1 MIRRVQALMDRGATI
16 RLENED
22 GLRCVWIWL
31 RSTSRVP
38 DVLCRG
44 KRETL
49 EAALADALDE
59 ADAEVERGRK
69 S

>member
-1 MIRRVQALMDRGATI
+1 MIRRIQALMDRGASF

-22 GLRCVWIWL
+22 GLRCVWIWGSL
-31 RSTSRVP
+31 LEGP
-38 DVLCRG
+38 DALVQG

-49 EAALADALDE
+49 DEALADALDQFE
-59 ADAEVERGRK
+59 ALIAQRRK